1 MFDNEQHKSRIKSWL
16 GSGSIILFGMP
27 FAGKDTQSKKLAEYL
42 NAKIIAS
49 GDILR
54 GPEADSIIADQLTTG
69 QLIPTES
76 FKKIVLPFISRDEYS
91 GAPIILN
98 SVGRWFGE
106 EKDVMQACIDS
117 NHPIK
122 LAINLQLDE
131 SRVIERW
138 HMSQETMDRGTRSD
152 DSLGVL
158 AIRLKEFREKTLP
171 VIEEYKKLNL
181 VVDIDADKPR
191 DDVYDEIIKALIARS
206 I

>member
-1 MFDNEQHKSRIKSWL
+1 MFDNEQHKSSIKSWL

-42 NAKIIAS
+42 SAKIIAS

-54 GPEADSIIADQLTTG
+54 SAKDDSTIAEQLTTG

-76 FKKIVLPFISRDEYS
+76 FKKIVLPFIIREEYAGS
-91 GAPIILN
+91 PIILN
-98 SVGRWFGE
+98 SVGRWHGE
-106 EKDVMQACIDS
+106 EQEVLKACVESD
-117 NHPIK
+117 HPIK

-131 SRVIERW
+131 NRVIERW
-138 HMSQETMDRGTRSD
+138 HMSQEIMDRGIRSD

-181 VVDIDADKPR
+181 AVDINADKPR
-191 DDVYDEIIKALIARS
+191 DDVYEEIIKALIARS
-206 I
+206 V